1 MSLKLFKIN
10 KLNNILA
17 SKSTSRITVDVITY
31 KFIVI
36 YRWQNMDYRFSFEN
50 ESIRH
55 FKGACTSYSSMLLL
69 LTY

>member
-10 KLNNILA
+10 KLNNILE
-17 SKSTSRITVDVITY
+17 SKSSSRMTVDVITY

-50 ESIRH
+50 
-55 FKGACTSYSSMLLL
+55 
-69 LTY
+69 